1 MKKLFSCLI
10 ILMSIIACTN
20 SPAVKKTNDIQSFKI
35 GEVEILIPSPT
46 TGMKEIGY
54 DHRERMEVFM
64 QLIEIRLVAA
74 YMTHE
79 DLLNL
84 GKRKSFI
91 MSEHAQVMVSRREEF
106 ANISESD
113 FKAITDAMNEQLF
126 ENKLDSLID
135 ETEDE
140 LNRRMDLLDLDE
152 ITFKLEQPIHLG
164 QFFSKK
170 DAYGNG
176 TIMTGAVNG
185 YVKQEVVGGA
195 LVRVKNKIIYIYFSN
210 EYKNTDSIKEVRIIL
225 EKWADNILKVN
236 EVN

>member
-1 MKKLFSCLI
+1 
-10 ILMSIIACTN
+10 
-20 SPAVKKTNDIQSFKI
+20 
-35 GEVEILIPSPT
+35 
-46 TGMKEIGY
+46 
-54 DHRERMEVFM
+54 M